1 MNDRACL
8 PDVGKLMRHFLIIT
22 NTYKDENGRLT
33 GELAAYIRK
42 KGGECDCFYSDGE
55 SKSEAAPALDKMDP
69 ATDCVMVLGGDGT
82 LIRAASRL
90 VDSRIPLIGVNLGT
104 VGYLCELEESNVFD
118 AVDRLMADD
127 CMVEERMM
135 LTGAGILGGVREEYG
150 VALNDIVIHRTGEL
164 SVVSLIVY
172 VNGEYLHTFRAD
184 GIIVSTPTGSTGY
197 NMSAGGPIVEP
208 GASLILLTPICPH
221 TLNTRSIILRA
232 EDEVV
237 VEIGERQSG
246 QEQEVEVNF
255 DGSRCLILKSGDR
268 LKVTRSDKTTSIMK
282 LSELSFLE
290 RLHRKMSE

>member
-1 MNDRACL
+1 MLRED
-8 PDVGKLMRHFLIIT
+8 GS
-22 NTYKDENGRLT
+22 
-33 GELAAYIRK
+33 GETAQ
-42 KGGECDCFYSDGE
+42 
-55 SKSEAAPALDKMDP
+55 
-69 ATDCVMVLGGDGT
+69 VH
-82 LIRAASRL
+82 
-90 VDSRIPLIGVNLGT
+90 
-104 VGYLCELEESNVFD
+104 
-118 AVDRLMADD
+118 
-127 CMVEERMM
+127 
-135 LTGAGILGGVREEYG
+135 
-150 VALNDIVIHRTGEL
+150 ALNDVTITRRGPLQIIQFR
-164 SVVSLIVY
+164 IW
-172 VNGEYLHTFRAD
+172 VNGQVLNSYGAD
-184 GIIVSTPTGSTGY
+184 GIVIATPTGSTGY

>member
-1 MNDRACL
+1 MGL
-8 PDVGKLMRHFLIIT
+8 QPDIIV
-22 NTYKDENGRLT
+22 
-33 GELAAYIRK
+33 AYTHNI
-42 KGGECDCFYSDGE
+42 SDGGIRVHKLPRAGE
-55 SKSEAAPALDKMDP
+55 TVRALEGG
-69 ATDCVMVLGGDGT
+69 LGIDGAKGT
-82 LIRAASRL
+82 NVAVAASRAGAKVAL
-90 VDSRIPLIGVNLGT
+90 VAHVQGGAWFDRAEKLLR
-104 VGYLCELEESNVFD
+104 EEYTI
-118 AVDRLMADD
+118 
-127 CMVEERMM
+127 EERMM
-135 LTGAGILGGVREEYG
+135 LSGRVLREDGSGETAQ
-150 VALNDIVIHRTGEL
+150 VHALNDVTITRRGPLQIIQFR
-164 SVVSLIVY
+164 IW
-172 VNGEYLHTFRAD
+172 VNGQVLNSYGAD
-184 GIIVSTPTGSTGY
+184 GIVIATPTGSTGY